1 MKKHGVAI
9 WFVIITAILLA
20 ANIVLI
26 LIFTFIKLEDS
37 FYSSLNVASL
47 SIAFLSFI
55 ASSFFSLSVYL
66 QTEAQ
71 GKINESLPK
80 KDDQYIIANYSLFNI
95 EGEFSLFSLRGDEK
109 NLVQLREAYLMGD
122 SDADEVTR
130 LVFLPT
136 DSMNAPTYK
145 VIIKS
150 ISLHSSKNEEIYYAS
165 GDGVDGEYS
174 ANILKRGYNCISVD
188 LALPMT
194 RASEMLK
201 NVHHLE
207 LTLDIISVFNVC
219 MSMRYNIYIGGAKD
233 VEGNPDR
240 KTIPDLETY
249 IIHHSNYLIEEKS
262 ILR

>member
-1 MKKHGVAI
+1 V
-9 WFVIITAILLA
+9 
-20 ANIVLI
+20 
-26 LIFTFIKLEDS
+26 EDS
-37 FYSSLNVASL
+37 FYNSLNVASL

-66 QTEAQ
+66 QTRAQ
-71 GKINESLPK
+71 GEINKSLPK

-95 EGEFSLFSLRGDEK
+95 EGEFSLFSLKGDEK
-109 NLVQLREAYLMGD
+109 ELVRSREAYLAGEGD
-122 SDADEVTR
+122 NGEITR

-145 VIIKS
+145 VIIRS
-150 ISLHSSKNEEIYYAS
+150 ISFRSSKNDEIYYAS
-165 GDGVDGEYS
+165 GDGVDAEYS

-188 LALPMT
+188 LSLPIE
-194 RASEMLK
+194 RASELLK
-201 NVHHLE
+201 NTCHVE

-219 MSMRYNIYIGGAKD
+219 MSMRYNVYLGGTKS

-240 KTIPDLETY
+240 NEIPDLETY